1 MYDLHAKTPDC
12 TGCGSPMLA
21 APIKADKI
29 GLHEFGTF
37 VCPRCNRIQ
46 KHRTEATSI
55 DGER

>member
-1 MYDLHAKTPDC
+1 
-12 TGCGSPMLA
+12 MLA